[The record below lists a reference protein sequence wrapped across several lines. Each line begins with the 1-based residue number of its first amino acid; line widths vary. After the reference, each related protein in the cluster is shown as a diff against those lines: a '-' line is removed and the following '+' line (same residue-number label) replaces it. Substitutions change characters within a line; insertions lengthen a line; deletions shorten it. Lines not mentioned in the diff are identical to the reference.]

1 MTEQPVFTK
10 RHYVKM
16 ASAINKATPCLGTRW
31 FVASH
36 LFKMLETDNEK
47 FDRTRFMDA
56 IFRMEIL
63 NDLT

>member
-31 FVASH
+31 FVSSH
-36 LFKMLETDNEK
+36 LFKMFEKDNEK
-47 FDRTRFMDA
+47 FDRTRFLDA
-56 IFRMEIL
+56 IYAEDTIR
-63 NDLT
+63 